1 MQLFITPQQPFSL
14 TAVIRSHGWVQLLPF
29 GTNDSFTTL
38 LYVFRLPDGVIIDL
52 SIREADRQVAVQSSS
67 ELSAEQN
74 QLVCQAVSWMLASD
88 LDLSDFYAQASV
100 ESRLAQAAARAQG
113 RVLRSPTLFEDVVK
127 TLFTT
132 NTLWSA
138 TRKMNERLV
147 QNYGDPLPTDPQRKA
162 FPTAERLA
170 DVPVEQLREILRIG
184 YRAPY
189 LAELARRVAA
199 GDLDLEALKT
209 STLPTPA
216 LKKEL
221 RQIKGIGDYAASVIL
236 MILGR
241 YDYLPIDSWA
251 YKVVSKEFFNGAP
264 ITAKDI
270 EAVFARWG
278 PWKGLAYWFWD
289 WSA

>member
-1 MQLFITPQQPFSL
+1 MQMFITPNQPFSL

-29 GTNDSFTTL
+29 GTNDSYTTL
-38 LYVFRLPDGVIIDL
+38 FYVFRLPDSTVIDL
-52 SIREADRQVAVQSSS
+52 SIQESGDRVAVQTDS
-67 ELSAEQN
+67 ELTAQ
-74 QLVCQAVSWMLASD
+74 QVDHVRQAVAWMLASD
-88 LDLSDFYAQASV
+88 LDLSEFYFQASA
-100 ESRLAQAAARAQG
+100 EPRLAQAAARAQG

-132 NTLWSA
+132 NTLWAA

-147 QNYGDPLPTDPQRKA
+147 QNYGDPLPGDPPRRS

-170 DVPVEQLREILRIG
+170 DVPVEQLKEILRIG

-189 LAELARRVAA
+189 LAELARRVAS

-209 STLPTPA
+209 STLPTPT

-221 RQIKGIGDYAASVIL
+221 RQIKGIGDYATSVIL

-251 YKVVSKEFFNGAP
+251 YKMVSKEFFGGAP
-264 ITAKDI
+264 VTAKDI

-278 PWKGLAYWFWD
+278 QWKGLAYWFWD

>member
-1 MQLFITPQQPFSL
+1 MQFTITPNQPFNL
-14 TAVIRSHGWVQLLPF
+14 TSVIRSHSWVQLHPF
-29 GTNDSFTTL
+29 SANDTYTKLF
-38 LYVFRLPDGVIIDL
+38 YVFRLPCATVTELIIQE
-52 SIREADRQVAVQSSS
+52 SAGQVAVQSVGVFSPD
-67 ELSAEQN
+67 
-74 QLVCQAVSWMLASD
+74 QLAHLRQAVSWMLGCD
-88 LDLSDFYAQASV
+88 LDLSAFYARASA
-100 ESRLAQAAARAQG
+100 EPKLAQAAARAQG
-113 RVLRSPTLFEDVVK
+113 RVLRSPTLFEDVIK

-132 NTLWSA
+132 NTLWVA

-147 QNYGDPLPTDPQRKA
+147 HNYGDPLPSDPQRKS

-170 DVPVEQLREILRIG
+170 DVPVDEFKEVLRIG

-189 LAELARRVAA
+189 LAELARRVAS
-199 GDLDLEALKT
+199 GNLDLEALKT
-209 STLPTPA
+209 SSLPTPA

-264 ITAKDI
+264 VTAKDI

-278 PWKGLAYWFWD
+278 QWKGLAYWFWD
-289 WSA
+289 WQD